1 MNSQKLTM
9 SSQLTSGRRDAV
21 RSFWLAGLVVLLGL
35 LVVLSIVVGTRD
47 VGADDIWAALGGRTE
62 TIGQSAVAVRIPRM
76 VLAVLAGGALALA
89 GAVMQ
94 GVTRNPLADPGI
106 LGVNSGASLAVVLG
120 VAWFGISSPEAYF
133 WSALVGAG
141 ATTLFVYAVG
151 SLGPGGATPLKLTL
165 AGSATSVA
173 CVSLFIAV
181 ILPLNDI
188 AGGIQTWLIGGVGGA
203 TFDRIVPVLPFF
215 AAGLV
220 ISLSSAHKLNSLA
233 LGDEMAAGLGDNVA
247 LSRIIASVGAVLLCA
262 AATALCG
269 PIIFLGLM
277 VPHLVRLL
285 TGVDYRWLLPLSTLG
300 GACVLLLADTL
311 GRVVARP
318 GEIEVS
324 IITALFGAPVF
335 IWIVRRQKVR
345 EL

>member
-1 MNSQKLTM
+1 MASNTP
-9 SSQLTSGRRDAV
+9 SGRRDAV
-21 RSFWLAGLVVLLGL
+21 RGLWLAGLIVLLAM

-47 VGADDIWAALGGRTE
+47 VGADDIWAALNGQTE
-62 TIGQSAVAVRIPRM
+62 TIGQSAIAVRIPRM
-76 VLAVLAGGALALA
+76 VLAIVAGGALALA

-106 LGVNSGASLAVVLG
+106 LGVNSGASLAVVIA
-120 VAWFGISSPEAYF
+120 VAFFGITSAEGYF

-141 ATTLFVYAVG
+141 ATTFFVYAIG

-173 CVSLFIAV
+173 CVSLLVAV

-188 AGGIQTWLIGGVGGA
+188 AGGIQSWLVGGVGGA
-203 TFDRIVPVLPFF
+203 TFARINPVLPFF
-215 AAGLV
+215 ALGLV
-220 ISLSSAHKLNSLA
+220 ISLLSARRLNSLA
-233 LGDEMAAGLGDNVA
+233 LGDEMAAGLGENVVLA
-247 LSRIIASVGAVLLCA
+247 RIVASVGAVLLCA

-277 VPHLVRLL
+277 IPHLFRLL

-300 GACVLLLADTL
+300 GAGFLLLADTL

-324 IITALFGAPVF
+324 VIAALFGAPFF